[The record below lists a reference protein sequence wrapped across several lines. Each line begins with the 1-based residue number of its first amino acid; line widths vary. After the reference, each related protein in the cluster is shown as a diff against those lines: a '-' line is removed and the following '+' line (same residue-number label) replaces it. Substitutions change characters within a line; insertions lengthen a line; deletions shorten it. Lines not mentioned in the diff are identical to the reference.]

1 MEYAANLTTHVILE
15 ARTIP
20 QVMFLGETGELRVD
34 NGMEATGGIRFFPF
48 TPLGLDATVSIDDE
62 ALGIADMKIGFG
74 LHLVL
79 SPAIERGS

>member
-1 MEYAANLTTHVILE
+1 M
-15 ARTIP
+15 
-20 QVMFLGETGELRVD
+20 MFLGETGELRVD